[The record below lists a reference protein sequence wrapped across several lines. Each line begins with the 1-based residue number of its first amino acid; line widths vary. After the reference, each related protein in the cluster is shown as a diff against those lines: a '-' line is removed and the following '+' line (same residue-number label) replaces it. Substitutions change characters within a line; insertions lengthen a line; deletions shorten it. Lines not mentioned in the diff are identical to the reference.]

1 MGRTVYDLGLATH
14 LHSTFDDSMK
24 PGEWIMKKVLKSV
37 LSTGFLA
44 LAALT
49 GTGKAYAALPPHNDP
64 DLEISRIRC
73 QIDIDIDPATGLE
86 SPKVQIQGKA
96 RSGDAMEAHAVRF
109 MVDNISVPISII
121 APTIDT
127 VLELGSAT
135 ADWDTFPD
143 DASSAPVIDG
153 DFAVDGD
160 SISVTAQVLES
171 SQTVSEIAECATKI
185 SAQFTQDTKGV
196 CKLKDFNRGKCKSG
210 DILPDGTIMP

>member
-1 MGRTVYDLGLATH
+1 
-14 LHSTFDDSMK
+14 MK
-24 PGEWIMKKVLKSV
+24 AQAGFTSKI
-37 LSTGFLA
+37 TGFIV
-44 LAALT
+44 
-49 GTGKAYAALPPHNDP
+49 GTGLLLSAGIAAAALPAHNDP

-86 SPKVQIQGKA
+86 TPKVQIQGKA
-96 RSGDAMEAHAVRF
+96 RSGASLEQHAVRF
-109 MVDNISVPISII
+109 MVENISVPVSLI

-127 VLELGSAT
+127 VFELGSAT

-143 DASSAPVIDG
+143 GVATVTVIAG

-160 SISVTAQVLES
+160 SIRVSAQVLES
-171 SQTVSEIAECATKI
+171 GQTVSEIASCATKI

-196 CKLKDFNRGKCKSG
+196 CKLRDFNRGKCKSG

>member
-1 MGRTVYDLGLATH
+1 
-14 LHSTFDDSMK
+14 
-24 PGEWIMKKVLKSV
+24 MKKAISSV
-37 LSTGFLA
+37 VGIGFVA
-44 LAALT
+44 LIALT
-49 GTGKAYAALPPHNDP
+49 GAGKAFAALPAHNDP

-73 QIDIDIDPATGLE
+73 QIDIDVDPATGLE

-109 MVDNISVPISII
+109 RVENVSDPVPLI
-121 APTIDT
+121 ALDIDA
-127 VLELGSAT
+127 VFELGSAT
-135 ADWDTFPD
+135 ADWDSFPD
-143 DASSAPVIDG
+143 VTSSATVIDG

-160 SISVTAQVLES
+160 SIRVTAQVLES
-171 SQTVSEIAECATKI
+171 GQTVSEIAQCATKI

>member
-1 MGRTVYDLGLATH
+1 MRSQTNFKGLIAQIIAGTGLLLATGLA
-14 LHSTFDDSMK
+14 L
-24 PGEWIMKKVLKSV
+24 
-37 LSTGFLA
+37 
-44 LAALT
+44 
-49 GTGKAYAALPPHNDP
+49 AALPPHNDP
-64 DLEISRIRC
+64 DLEISRVRC

-86 SPKVQIQGKA
+86 VPKVQIQGKA
-96 RSGDAMEAHAVRF
+96 RSGATMEQHAIRF
-109 MVDNISVPISII
+109 MVENISVPVSLI

-143 DASSAPVIDG
+143 AVSTASVIDG
-153 DFAVDGD
+153 DFVVDGD
-160 SISVTAQVLES
+160 SIRMTGQILES
-171 SQTVSEIAECATKI
+171 GQTVSEIATCATKI

>member
-1 MGRTVYDLGLATH
+1 MTKATKLAV
-14 LHSTFDDSMK
+14 SA
-24 PGEWIMKKVLKSV
+24 
-37 LSTGFLA
+37 GFLA
-44 LAALT
+44 LATLT
-49 GTGKAYAALPPHNDP
+49 GTGKAYAVLPPHNDP

-73 QIDIDIDPATGLE
+73 QIDIDIDPVTGLE

-109 MVDNISVPISII
+109 KVENISVPISII

-127 VLELGSAT
+127 VFDLGSAT
-135 ADWDTFPD
+135 ADWDSFPD
-143 DASSAPVIDG
+143 LGSSATVIDG

-160 SISVTAQVLES
+160 SIQVTAQVLES
-171 SQTVSEIAECATKI
+171 SQTVSEIAQCATKI

>member
-1 MGRTVYDLGLATH
+1 
-14 LHSTFDDSMK
+14 
-24 PGEWIMKKVLKSV
+24 MKKATSSV
-37 LSTGFLA
+37 FGIGLLA
-44 LAALT
+44 LATLT
-49 GTGKAYAALPPHNDP
+49 GPGKAYAVLPPHNDP

-109 MVDNISVPISII
+109 MVENISVPITII

-127 VLELGSAT
+127 DFELGSAT
-135 ADWDTFPD
+135 ADWDSFPD
-143 DASSAPVIDG
+143 FGSSAQIIDG

-160 SISVTAQVLES
+160 SIRVTAQVQES

-185 SAQFTQDTKGV
+185 SAQFTQDTKHV

-210 DILPDGTIMP
+210 DTLPDGTIMP